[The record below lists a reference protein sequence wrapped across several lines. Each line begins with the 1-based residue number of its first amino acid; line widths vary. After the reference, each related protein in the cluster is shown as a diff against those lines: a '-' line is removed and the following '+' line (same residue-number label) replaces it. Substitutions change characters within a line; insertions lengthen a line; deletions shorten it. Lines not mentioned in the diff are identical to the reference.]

1 MQFKTHYKARVHC
14 VGEGMQREYQ
24 RGYTLIELMFVLLV
38 LGVLAAIALPAYF
51 NYSTRAKASEGL
63 SFFVPAKKGVV
74 EYRLQAGRFPDNNSE
89 AGLGVP
95 TQYDGEYVESVT
107 VGANGVV
114 SVKFDDP
121 SLFGGTLVWTPS
133 LDPDGSVKWVCTTA
147 IPHTLVPKTCRN

>member
-1 MQFKTHYKARVHC
+1 MNLSRNRN
-14 VGEGMQREYQ
+14 GNGMNFRTG
-24 RGYTLIELMFVLLV
+24 RGYTLIELMAVTLV

-74 EYRLQAGRFPDNNSE
+74 EFRLQSGRFPDNNGE
-89 AGLGVP
+89 AGLGAP
-95 TQYDGEYVESVT
+95 TDYSGEYVASVT

-114 SVKFDDP
+114 SVLFDDP
-121 SLFGGTLVWTPS
+121 ALLGGSLVWTPS
-133 LDPDGSVKWVCTTA
+133 YVPVDGSIKWVCSTA